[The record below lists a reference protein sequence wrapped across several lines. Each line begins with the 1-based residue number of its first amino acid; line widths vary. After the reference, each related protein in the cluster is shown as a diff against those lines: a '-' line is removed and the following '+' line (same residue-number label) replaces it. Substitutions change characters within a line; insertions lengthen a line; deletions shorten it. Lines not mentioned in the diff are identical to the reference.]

1 MRHIFKCSKCSK
13 YTMKESCDCGGN
25 GIAARP
31 LKYSADDRLAVY
43 RRKAKAEDYRQRG
56 LV

>member
-1 MRHIFKCSKCSK
+1 MRHIFRCGKCGK
-13 YTMKESCDCGGN
+13 YTMKEACDCGGN

-43 RRKAKAEDYRQRG
+43 RRKAKAGEYGQRG
-56 LV
+56 LI

>member
-56 LV
+56 LL